1 MWHDSEWVGRC
12 QSSSAA
18 MWYIISFTEGAHCK
32 HSPVNIEARS
42 QIQST
47 LSHTTYSFMVI
58 PVGTDNFIGNSISF
72 ETDTWEESMSLFRKR
87 IFSFCDDCETFNV
100 HFVLNSNKQQWKLKF
115 IASTDTC
122 LGEGRGVFNCVI
134 MHYWHYSWHWRT
146 KCQTEDKLCFTSPGL
161 FMMITIDTDRHR
173 WLQQTLITNSV
184 ICREDSVLQKHF
196 VILSSF
202 VCRYPGYKILTDYRK
217 ISLILWSYCRNKS

>member
-87 IFSFCDDCETFNV
+87 IFFILWWLRDIQCPFCPKF
-100 HFVLNSNKQQWKLKF
+100 KQTTMKTE
-115 IASTDTC
+115 IHRCTDTC

-173 WLQQTLITNSV
+173 WLQQTLITNS
-184 ICREDSVLQKHF
+184 DTL
-196 VILSSF
+196 SF
-202 VCRYPGYKILTDYRK
+202 VERILFSRN
-217 ISLILWSYCRNKS
+217 IL